1 MALPSIQLNLSPH
14 AVNGIMQALQT
25 SIGMTQNVLQ
35 EVQTEIN
42 AWQALQQR
50 AAALA
55 EEQQR
60 AAAAAA
66 AAAAEPLTA
75 LHLVGPQ
82 AS

>member
-14 AVNGIMQALQT
+14 AVNGIMQALQG
-25 SIGMTQNVLQ
+25 SIGMAQNVLQ
-35 EVQTEIN
+35 ELQNEIT
-42 AWQALQQR
+42 AWQELQKR

-66 AAAAEPLTA
+66 VAEQAPP
-75 LHLVGPQ
+75 LHLVEEPR